1 MLSFEAQQRAR
12 EALRKVDQALGA
24 AIALE
29 SELHKHAEGFR
40 ETMFGAF
47 QFLESESMSLQELQ
61 LKMQRT
67 DKNQVHV
74 QSKGRYPF
82 ILMLDPEAAYDTRP
96 AAQGQSAEQT
106 PAPELAARL
115 FAVLAAP
122 YQGVLRYYTIF
133 ADGAWKRTTFT
144 ASASGVQTRSTLV
157 GRYTADVL
165 VLEAVDLLGYA
176 CTMHPSWDPLTDS
189 AETLNIEGLRQ
200 RTNVKTHLSGL
211 GAVRRT

>member
-12 EALRKVDQALGA
+12 EALRKVDQALSA
-24 AIALE
+24 ALALE

-61 LKMQRT
+61 IKMQRT
-67 DKNQVHV
+67 DKQQIHV
-74 QSKGRYPF
+74 QSKGRPPF

-96 AAQGQSAEQT
+96 VGQGQSAEAA

-122 YQGVLRYYTIF
+122 YQGVLRHYTIF
-133 ADGAWKRTTFT
+133 TDGAWKRTTFA
-144 ASASGVQTRSTLV
+144 ASANGVQTRSTLV
-157 GRYTADVL
+157 ARYTPDVL
-165 VLEAVDLLGYA
+165 ALEAVDLLGYA
-176 CTMHPSWDPLTDS
+176 CMVHPSWNPLTEA
-189 AETLNIEGLRQ
+189 AETLTIEGLRQ
-200 RTNVKTHLSGL
+200 RTNVKAHLSGL
-211 GAVRRT
+211 GATRRQ

>member
-24 AIALE
+24 VIAQE
-29 SELHKHAEGFR
+29 NELHRHAEGFR

-74 QSKGRYPF
+74 QSKGRSPF
-82 ILMLDPEAAYDTRP
+82 ILILDPETAYDTRP
-96 AAQGQSAEQT
+96 AAQGQSAEHT

-122 YQGVLRYYTIF
+122 FQGVLRYYTIF

-144 ASASGVQTRSTLV
+144 ASASGIQTRSTLV
-157 GRYTADVL
+157 ARYTPDVL

-176 CTMHPSWDPLTDS
+176 CTVHPSWDPLTDN
-189 AETLNIEGLRQ
+189 AETLTIEGLRQ

-211 GAVRRT
+211 GATRRQ

>member
-12 EALRKVDQALGA
+12 EALRKLDQALGA
-24 AIALE
+24 AITVE
-29 SELHKHAEGFR
+29 GELQKHAEGFR
-40 ETMFGAF
+40 ETMFSAF
-47 QFLESESMSLQELQ
+47 QFLEGESMSLQELQ
-61 LKMQRT
+61 VKMQRT
-67 DKNQVHV
+67 DKQQIHV

-96 AAQGQSAEQT
+96 PAQGQSAEAA
-106 PAPELAARL
+106 PAPELAARM

-133 ADGAWKRTTFT
+133 ADGTWKRTTFA
-144 ASASGVQTRSTLV
+144 ASASGVQTRSALV

-176 CTMHPSWDPLTDS
+176 CTMHPTWDPLNEA

-200 RTNVKTHLSGL
+200 RTTVKTHLSGL
-211 GAVRRT
+211 GANRRH